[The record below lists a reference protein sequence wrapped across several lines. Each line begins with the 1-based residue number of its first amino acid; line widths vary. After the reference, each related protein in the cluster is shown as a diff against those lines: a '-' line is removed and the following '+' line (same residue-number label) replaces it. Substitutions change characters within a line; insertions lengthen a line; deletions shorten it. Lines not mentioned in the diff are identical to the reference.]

1 MICSA
6 SIIASL
12 GVGTTTIAEGAV
24 SLFGLYTISVILN
37 TTIYSVSDLCIV
49 QGRLLLDLLFDQCKC
64 VHLFSPEVGGFS
76 PLTPKGDPS
85 FPFLQSFASHLQCG
99 FDS

>member
-1 MICSA
+1 VICSA

-37 TTIYSVSDLCIV
+37 TTICSVSKLCIV
-49 QGRLLLDLLFDQCKC
+49 QGSLLLDLLFDDSKC
-64 VHLFSPEVGGFS
+64 VHLISPESRGF
-76 PLTPKGDPS
+76 LI
-85 FPFLQSFASHLQCG
+85 PFLQSFASQLHSG
-99 FDS
+99 VDSFMVSTTSD